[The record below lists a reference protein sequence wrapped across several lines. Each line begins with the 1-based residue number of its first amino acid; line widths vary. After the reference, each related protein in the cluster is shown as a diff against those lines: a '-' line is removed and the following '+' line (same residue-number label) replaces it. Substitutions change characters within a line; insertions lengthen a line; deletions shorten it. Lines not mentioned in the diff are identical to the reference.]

1 MTKVESSGKW
11 ASSDEIK
18 DLKNDIYEYQGI
30 TEEIIKGKYTENE
43 WQSYYESTLEPFLIE
58 LQTELTFKLFT
69 KEEICKGNNIRVISN
84 RLQNASLETRLKIA
98 TAYMKLPVY
107 KPNVITNLLYLPDLE
122 NGDKEYATLN
132 FVNADKQDD
141 YQGVDKTSND
151 KEDEED
157 GTNETS

>member
-1 MTKVESSGKW
+1 
-11 ASSDEIK
+11 
-18 DLKNDIYEYQGI
+18 
-30 TEEIIKGKYTENE
+30 
-43 WQSYYESTLEPFLIE
+43 
-58 LQTELTFKLFT
+58 
-69 KEEICKGNNIRVISN
+69 
-84 RLQNASLETRLKIA
+84 
-98 TAYMKLPVY
+98 MKLPVY